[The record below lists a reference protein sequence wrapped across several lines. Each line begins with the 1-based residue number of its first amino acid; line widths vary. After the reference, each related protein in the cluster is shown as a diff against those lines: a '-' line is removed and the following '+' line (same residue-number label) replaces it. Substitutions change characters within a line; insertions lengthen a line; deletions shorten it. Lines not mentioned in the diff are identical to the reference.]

1 MQFPRPPD
9 PVDWSRV
16 YQLQAEHFVRS
27 DTRTELLAFLA
38 AAVGEPWP
46 WGFFD
51 AVVDETALASG
62 ELRVR
67 CAGVFPSGTF
77 FSAAA
82 LVQKLPAI
90 GDAPGGSLSFHIAS
104 ESRDSAPALR
114 SGEAAPSERTLPI
127 ARMVSHRGVWSLN
140 SQWSPPALLV
150 GPDHPLRTDAAEALA
165 GLAGLAAGFMT
176 TLRMPGAEERAAA
189 RRLATVS
196 ALLVQGV
203 GVMEAYLASP
213 FVTPGRLGIE
223 ARRLALGVRAAAGVF
238 DPLSDPWNPADQRGS
253 LRTILGSAQ
262 ATASRLGLPF
272 RASVFRV
279 VGDDGR
285 FVAEGLPR
293 GQLSLGVEAA
303 RASDLMAAR
312 RWLEGA
318 ALAAPDK
325 IEEALNRRVAGC
337 AREPVPRDPQI
348 GVSSGPLLA
357 LYRVSD
363 DIAWRS
369 GSSTLALA
377 AKTPPPGDVSFLI
390 FVPELEGNVDGE
402 SPDATYSTLGSAR
415 SASWAGGPR

>member
-51 AVVDETALASG
+51 AAVDETALASG
-62 ELRVR
+62 ELRIR
-67 CAGVFPSGTF
+67 CAGIFPSGTF
-77 FSAAA
+77 FSASA
-82 LVQKLPAI
+82 LVQKLPAT
-90 GDAPGGSLSFHIAS
+90 GDVPGGSLSFHIES

-114 SGEAAPSERTLPI
+114 TGEAAPSERTLPI
-127 ARMVSHRGVWSLN
+127 ARIVSHRGVWSLN

-150 GPDHPLRTDAAEALA
+150 GPDHPLRADASEALA
-165 GLAGLAAGFMT
+165 GLAALAAGFMT

-189 RRLATVS
+189 RRLAAVS

-203 GVMEAYLASP
+203 GVMEAYLAAP

-223 ARRLALGVRAAAGVF
+223 ARRLALGVRAATGIF
-238 DPLSDPWNPADQRGS
+238 EPISDPWDPADQRSS
-253 LRTILGSAQ
+253 LRAILGSAQ

-272 RASVFRV
+272 RASVFRRT
-279 VGDDGR
+279 GDDGR

-293 GQLSLGVEAA
+293 GPLSLGVEAA

-312 RWLEGA
+312 TWLEGA
-318 ALAAPDK
+318 ALAAPDR

-337 AREPVPRDPQI
+337 PREPVPRDPQI
-348 GVSSGPLLA
+348 GVSSGPLLG

-363 DIAWRS
+363 DMTWRA
-369 GSSTLALA
+369 GSANLALA
-377 AKTPPPGDVSFLI
+377 AKTPPPADVSFLI
-390 FVPELEGNVDGE
+390 FVPELEGKADDQ
-402 SPDATYSTLGSAR
+402 SRDPTYSTLGSAR
-415 SASWAGGPR
+415 SASWAGGRT